1 MVDSA
6 ESSVE
11 APRRRLSLAPTLTL
25 ALVGLTLVLALI
37 AGVGIGSIYSAR
49 QSYEN
54 SLARAYELEASSSR
68 LLAAGVIEEAAF
80 RRRDRGAPAARRE
93 ARRAFDFQAGQAA
106 ALARGDAA
114 SRRLVG
120 ARLAAERR
128 ARRLSAAL
136 RKRRSRSVESRLR
149 AAITGGREITTR
161 LSDRQSGRRADARE
175 VARHDTRSAI
185 LVAAAAGL
193 LALAGALALILAL
206 IGSIRRPLDSLVSAT
221 KKLAGGELSE
231 RVEPSGPQELRELD
245 AAFNT
250 MADRLEGAQS
260 RIEAE
265 REKLAVTIESLGDA
279 LVVCDAEGV
288 VTAVN
293 PRVAEVAPVLAIGA
307 RAHDPTSPLPDLEA
321 ALAGEVLVEA
331 EGRTLSITASRLGR
345 DGAGVVWTLR
355 DVSERARLERIKSDF
370 VATASHE
377 LRSPLTSI
385 KGFVEL
391 LGRSDALGERE
402 REFVDVILQ
411 STDRLV
417 DLVNDLL
424 DVARLEAGRME
435 VHPRLFDVA
444 ELIREVAA
452 LMAPRMA
459 DKDQRLEVDLPPGL
473 PRALAD
479 PVRVRQIVTNLV
491 SNAHQYT
498 GEGGRIAIT
507 ADGDPEGLELSVR
520 DDGRGMTQQDIDH
533 VFDQFVR
540 RDDGAGGTGLGLSI
554 VRSLV
559 DLQGGSIDVRSRVGE
574 GTTFTVRLPCE
585 SEPGDAD
592 APRGAVVGKRVLVA
606 DADPGTADLL
616 VEQLRAH
623 GVRAESVRDGD
634 EALARLRSGDFDAM
648 ALDLAMDGPAI
659 LASLRADEQLRQTP
673 LVLMSTVSG
682 PEVPAGEWQV
692 PKPVD
697 PDALAD
703 SLGSAILAGR
713 TRVLVVGRS
722 EVRDRLEPQLVQL
735 GLDHEWVTS
744 GTAAAQACR
753 RRRFELALVDAG
765 IRGPDAVLRGLD
777 LRGRRVA
784 QAVLAF
790 STGDEG
796 EAPAHL
802 GVRSVAIEDAPEAVM
817 QALATGPA
825 NPASKTWERM

>member
-1 MVDSA
+1 MVESA
-6 ESSVE
+6 EPSVE
-11 APRRRLSLAPTLTL
+11 ASRRRLSLAPTLTL

-37 AGVGIGSIYSAR
+37 ATLGIGSIYSAR
-49 QSYEN
+49 QDYEN
-54 SLARAYELEASSSR
+54 SLARAYELEGSSSR
-68 LLAAGVIEEAAF
+68 LLAAGVIEEAAL
-80 RRRDRGAPAARRE
+80 RRRDRGAAAARRA
-93 ARRAFDFQAGQAA
+93 ARRAFDLQAGQALE
-106 ALARGDAA
+106 LARGDAPSERLLRSRVA
-114 SRRLVG
+114 S
-120 ARLAAERR
+120 ERR
-128 ARRLSAAL
+128 ARLLAATV
-136 RKRRSRSVESRLR
+136 RNRRSRATERRLT
-149 AAITGGREITTR
+149 AAITGGREATSR
-161 LSDRQSGRRADARE
+161 LSARQRVRRAG
-175 VARHDTRSAI
+175 ARHAARDDTRTAI
-185 LVAAAAGL
+185 VVAAAAGL
-193 LALAGALALILAL
+193 LALLGSLALIVAL
-206 IGSIRRPLDSLVSAT
+206 LGSIRRPLDSLVSAT

-250 MADRLEGAQS
+250 MAERLQGAQS
-260 RIEAE
+260 RVEAE

-279 LVVCDAEGV
+279 LVVCDSEGI

-293 PRVAEVAPVLAIGA
+293 PRAAEVAPVLAIGA
-307 RAHDPTSPLPDLEA
+307 RAHDPRSPLPDLEA
-321 ALAGEVLVEA
+321 ALAGEVLVESD
-331 EGRTLSITASRLGR
+331 ERTLSIIASRLGR
-345 DGAGVVWTLR
+345 DGEGVVWTIR

-424 DVARLEAGRME
+424 DVARLEAGRMK
-435 VHPRLFDVA
+435 VHPRLFDLA
-444 ELIREVAA
+444 ELIREVAV

-459 DKDQRLEVDLPPGL
+459 DKDQRLDLDLPPGL
-473 PRALAD
+473 SRALAD

-498 GEGGRIAIT
+498 DEGGRIAIT
-507 ADGDPEGLELSVR
+507 ADGDPEGVELSVR

-585 SEPGDAD
+585 SQPGDPD
-592 APRGAVVGKRVLVA
+592 APRGAVAGRRVLVLDREPEVA
-606 DADPGTADLL
+606 SLIA
-616 VEQLRAH
+616 EQLQPY
-623 GVRAESVRDGD
+623 GVHAEAVQGGE
-634 EALARLRSGDFDAM
+634 EALERLRTGEFDAM
-648 ALDLAMDGPAI
+648 ALDLTMDGLDVLGAV
-659 LASLRADEQLRQTP
+659 RADERLRQTP

-682 PEVPAGEWQV
+682 PEAPAGEWRV
-692 PKPVD
+692 SKPID

-765 IRGPDAVLRGLD
+765 MRSPDAVLRGLD
-777 LRGRRVA
+777 LRGRRVG

-790 STGDEG
+790 STGDEP

-802 GVRSVAIEDAPEAVM
+802 GVRAVPIDEAPEAVM
-817 QALATGPA
+817 QALAAGPA
-825 NPASKTWERM
+825 VAVSKTGEGL

>member
-1 MVDSA
+1 MVERS
-6 ESSVE
+6 ERSVE
-11 APRRRLSLAPTLTL
+11 GSSRRLALAPTLTL

-37 AGVGIGSIYSAR
+37 AGLGIGSIYSAR
-49 QSYEN
+49 QDYEDA
-54 SLARAYELEASSSR
+54 LARAYELESSSSR
-68 LLAAGVIEEAAF
+68 LLAAGVIEEAAL
-80 RRRDRGAPAARRE
+80 RRRDRGAAGARRE
-93 ARRAFDFQAGQAA
+93 ARRAFDAQASQSLT
-106 ALARGDAA
+106 LAGGDGP
-114 SRRLVG
+114 SVRLVRSRAG
-120 ARLAAERR
+120 AERR
-128 ARRLSAAL
+128 LRALSAAL
-136 RKRRSRSVESRLR
+136 RRRPSRATARRVT
-149 AAITGGREITTR
+149 AAITRARGLTTR
-161 LSDRQSGRRADARE
+161 LGARQRVRRDA
-175 VARHDTRSAI
+175 ARQTARDDTRSAI
-185 LVAAAAGL
+185 LVAAGAGL
-193 LALAGALALILAL
+193 LALIGALALIVAL
-206 IGSIRRPLDSLVSAT
+206 IGSIRRPLDRLVDAT
-221 KKLAGGELSE
+221 KKLAGGQLSE

-245 AAFNT
+245 AAFNA
-250 MADRLEGAQS
+250 MAEGLEGAQA
-260 RIEAE
+260 RVEAE

-288 VTAVN
+288 VTAAN
-293 PRVAEVAPVLAIGA
+293 PRVADVAPMLAVGA
-307 RAHDPTSPLPDLEA
+307 HANDPGSPLPELEA
-321 ALAGEVLVEA
+321 ALAGEVLVESG
-331 EGRTLSITASRLGR
+331 ERTLSITAARLGR
-345 DGAGVVWTLR
+345 REEGVVWTLR

-435 VHPRLFDVA
+435 VHPRLFDLA

-459 DKDQRLEVDLPPGL
+459 DKEQRLDLDLPPGL

-498 GEGGRIAIT
+498 EEGGRIAIT
-507 ADGDPEGLELSVR
+507 ADGDPEGVELSVR
-520 DDGRGMTQQDIDH
+520 DDGRGMTQQDIDR

-554 VRSLV
+554 VKSLV

-585 SEPGDAD
+585 SHPGDGD
-592 APRGAVVGKRVLVA
+592 APRGAVAGKRVLVA
-606 DADPGTADLL
+606 DGDGEAAEL
-616 VEQLRAH
+616 VAEQLAAH
-623 GVRAESVRDGD
+623 GARAEAVADAT
-634 EALARLRSGDFDAM
+634 EALDRLRSGAYDAL
-648 ALDLAMDGPAI
+648 ALDQELDEPGVLAA
-659 LASLRADEQLRQTP
+659 LREDEVLRQIP
-673 LVLMSTVSG
+673 LVLMSATTAADAPS
-682 PEVPAGEWQV
+682 GEWRV
-692 PKPVD
+692 AKPVD

-703 SLGSAILAGR
+703 ALGSAILAGR

-722 EVRDRLEPQLVQL
+722 ELRERLEPQLVRL
-735 GLDHEWVTS
+735 GLDHEWATS

-765 IRGPDAVLRGLD
+765 MRSPDAVLRGLD
-777 LRGRRVA
+777 LRGRRVG

-790 STGDEG
+790 SADDD
-796 EAPAHL
+796 EAPPHL
-802 GVRSVAIEDAPEAVM
+802 GVRAVSIDDAADAVM

-825 NPASKTWERM
+825 IEVSGAGEAL